1 MADATSNLAVTTE
14 LEAINTML
22 RAVGE
27 SPISDPDEPQLVTA
41 VNAKSTLRR
50 VSREVQS
57 RGWHFNTE
65 RDFPFSLDGASKIPV
80 GDDVVRIDTWGTDRR
95 KSVTR
100 RGKFLYDLDEHTFV
114 FTADLK
120 CEVTFVL
127 SFEDIPEAARNYITV
142 KASREFQLSD
152 VGSDGLQFGFD
163 ENAEFG
169 ALALLQEF
177 EAEHGDY
184 NLLTGSYDVYRS
196 LDRVSGAGAII
207 L

>member
-14 LEAINTML
+14 LEAVNTML

-27 SPISDPDEPQLVTA
+27 SPISDLDEPQLVTA

-50 VSREVQS
+50 VSRAVQT

-65 RDFPFSLDGASKIPV
+65 KQFPFSRDEDSKIPV
-80 GDDVVRIDTWGTDRR
+80 GDNVVRIDTDGPDRN

-114 FTADLK
+114 FTADVK

-127 SFEDIPEAARNYITV
+127 SFEDIPEAARNFITV
-142 KASREFQLSD
+142 VASREFQASD
-152 VGSDGLQFGFD
+152 IGQDGLQFGFSEAD
-163 ENAEFG
+163 QFG
-169 ALALLQEF
+169 ALAVLQEF
-177 EAEHGDY
+177 ENEHGDY
-184 NLLTGSYDVYRS
+184 NILTGSNDVFRTI
-196 LDRVSGAGAII
+196 DRTSGAGSVIR
-207 L
+207 